1 MNKQNNDSTINI
13 NRYLISINTAIYAV
27 FFLLLPIIYTRQLFE
42 TASTPRHI
50 LIAIVA
56 CLLLLT
62 YSIRFFSGKIELK
75 LTSLHVGFLM
85 FFFWALLSLLW
96 SVDIKNSIT
105 ELTQLFY
112 YFIIAFIASQ
122 LQNKQIQTIFSAIY
136 IGASVAATIGILQA
150 FNFNPLDLKMTTPLA
165 STFNN
170 KNHASVFFD
179 LVIPLALM
187 SMLTTKSYQKHIASI
202 AYTLA
207 VTFILLAKTKGSISG
222 YIVFS
227 LFFLVFIYK
236 NNSIQK
242 QLFHKKNI
250 IHYLLL
256 SFIIPLSIYTLAN
269 TKINTTSTT
278 TTTTSKTA
286 SIPWNADLTK
296 NSVNTRMSWYKNA
309 YAMLE
314 DNPVAGVGY
323 GGFRKGFAPYA
334 SAPNVVKSLTE
345 DQAVAQLHNDPY
357 QNILEL
363 GLIGGALIILIF
375 CYIVFKSSF
384 LLSTTEIKNKSSPY
398 YLLLGS
404 FLALISSITHSL
416 TDFPMRLPSSAALFW
431 FLTGVIILL
440 INNSD
445 SKIILKKQSQRILP
459 GIFLLFLCIVLS
471 THSYDLY
478 HRHFLASKFVYQA
491 TVSYTKE
498 KNCSK
503 ARNEIDQAINLFF
516 ANDFIRQRYVQVY
529 SSCNLSPQI
538 TLSAMNRVLNY
549 DSTNARAR
557 LTRATLLLNNKNFT
571 AARTDFSYL
580 TYVLPHRPAAYLG
593 LGDIATL
600 QKDFKNA
607 RKYYEKAKSLEP
619 KNKKA
624 LFMLKQFDEKGV

>member
-1 MNKQNNDSTINI
+1 M
-13 NRYLISINTAIYAV
+13 
-27 FFLLLPIIYTRQLFE
+27 FL
-42 TASTPRHI
+42 
-50 LIAIVA
+50 
-56 CLLLLT
+56 C
-62 YSIRFFSGKIELK
+62 
-75 LTSLHVGFLM
+75 
-85 FFFWALLSLLW
+85 WALLSLLW

-105 ELTQLFY
+105 ELTQLIFY
-112 YFIIAFIASQ
+112 FTLAFIASQ
-122 LQNKQIQTIFSAIY
+122 LQNKQIKTIFSAIY
-136 IGASVAATIGILQA
+136 IGASLAAIIGILQA
-150 FNFNPLDLKMTTPLA
+150 FNFNPFDLTMTTPLA

-170 KNHASVFFD
+170 KNHAAVFFD
-179 LVIPLALM
+179 MVIPLALI
-187 SMLTTKSYQKHIASI
+187 SMLTTRSYQKHIASI

-227 LFFLVFIYK
+227 LFFLLFIYK
-236 NNSIQK
+236 NKPLQTK
-242 QLFHKKNI
+242 LFQKKNI

-256 SFIIPLSIYTLAN
+256 GFIIPLSIYTLAN

-278 TTTTSKTA
+278 SNSKTA
-286 SIPWNADLTK
+286 SISWNADLTK
-296 NSVNTRMSWYKNA
+296 NSVNIRMSWYKNA
-309 YAMLE
+309 YALLKN
-314 DNPVAGVGY
+314 NPVAGVGY

-334 SAPNVVKSLTE
+334 SAPNVVKSFTE

-363 GLIGGALIILIF
+363 GLVGGILIILIF
-375 CYIVFKSSF
+375 SYIIFKSSF
-384 LLSTTEIKNKSSPY
+384 LLSTTEIKNKSSSY

-416 TDFPMRLPSSAALFW
+416 VDFPMRLPSSAALFW
-431 FLTGVIILL
+431 FLTGLIILL
-440 INNSD
+440 INLN
-445 SKIILKKQSQRILP
+445 SKIILKKQAQRILP
-459 GIFLLFLCIVLS
+459 GVFLLFLCIVLS
-471 THSYDLY
+471 SHSYDLY

-503 ARNEIDQAINLFF
+503 ARNEIDQAIDLFF

-557 LTRATLLLNNKNFT
+557 LTRAMLLLNNKNFT

-607 RKYYEKAKSLEP
+607 RKYYEKAKSLDP